1 MIRRPLIFATTFVAC
16 SLPGWSQPQAA
27 GEAAFTGSVLPVLTK
42 YCATCHNEKL
52 KTANIN
58 FQAFTTGAQA
68 ALSPDL
74 WNKTLDKLV
83 TGKMPPTGLPA
94 PTKTEIAT
102 VTHWIEPVLARA
114 GLRRETGPGRVLAR
128 RLNRVE
134 YNNTIRD
141 LLAIPYRPADEFPVD
156 DSGYGFDNIAD
167 VLTIS
172 PMLME
177 KYLGAARKAS
187 QLAVFGP
194 AYPAKPVLL
203 SHQLAKR
210 SYDFGVASGTEGSIA
225 GASYLPYAM
234 RGNLEGSFLFPV
246 DAEYEIRFR
255 VMNLRN
261 ANGNNFSY
269 LDVVNGKTS
278 ATLRGNL
285 DADGNVVPPPAA
297 GRGGRGGGRGRGPR
311 TPEQIQAALEK
322 ARQGAPPLKVVLTF
336 DGKPIL
342 NDVIEGETDF
352 GYARG
357 ELVARIP
364 VKAGEHAM
372 RISFPELANMEDPRA
387 HLNIDMR
394 RKVFADYLDVAGP
407 FNPSQ
412 EPPASYRKL
421 FVCGHAPGKH
431 TTACARQILT
441 GFTRRAWRRPAAADE
456 IESKLRLID
465 VARKEGDSFEEGVRL
480 AVEAILSS
488 PNFLFKLERDPK
500 PAANL
505 AVKAA
510 YPVSDYELAARLSYF
525 LWSTMPDDELAR
537 AADAHTL
544 RKPGVLDA
552 QVRRMS
558 ADPKANNLVDNF
570 AAQWLQLR
578 ILGRTKPD
586 GSRFGTIDDELL
598 GYMKT
603 ETSMFVSAIMRED
616 RSILDFI
623 DAPFT
628 FLNGPLARHYG
639 ISGVDGEEFRR
650 VSVDPVQRGGLL
662 GQAAILTVSS
672 YPTRTSIPVRGKW
685 VLENLLGTPP
695 PPPPPDVPVLKEAG
709 LGKDVSLRERLEQ
722 HRSDPS
728 CSGCHNM
735 MDPIGFGLETYD
747 AVGKWRTHDG
757 DVKIDASG
765 TLPGGRKFDGVAGL
779 RQILKGQSDAFTRNL
794 TEKLM
799 TFALGRGLEVS
810 DRAAVDKIVRQ
821 VAADNYRFSALVRG
835 VVNSDAFQMRSA
847 LPPVIAGVRQ

>member
-1 MIRRPLIFATTFVAC
+1 MTSKLLIFATSFVAC
-16 SLPGWSQPQAA
+16 GPSVLAQTSASDT
-27 GEAAFTGSVLPVLTK
+27 AFTGSVLPVLSK
-42 YCATCHNEKL
+42 YCVTCHNEKL

-58 FQAFTTGAQA
+58 FQAYATGAQA
-68 ALSPDL
+68 SGSPDI

-94 PTKTEIAT
+94 PSKAEIAT
-102 VTHWIEPVLARA
+102 VTNWIEPVLARA

-141 LLAIPYRPADEFPVD
+141 LLGIPYRPADEFPVD

-167 VLTIS
+167 VLTVS

-177 KYLGAARKAS
+177 KYLVAARKAS
-187 QLAVFGP
+187 QLAVFG
-194 AYPAKPVLL
+194 ASYPAKPVLL

-210 SYDFGVASGTEGSIA
+210 SYDFGVTGGSEGSVA
-225 GASYLPYAM
+225 GADYLPYAM
-234 RGNLEGSFLFPV
+234 RGNLEGAFTFPV

-278 ATLRGNL
+278 ASLRGNVKV
-285 DADGNVVPPPAA
+285 DGDLPIVAPRAPN
-297 GRGGRGGGRGRGPR
+297 GGRGGGRGRGPR
-311 TPEQIQAALEK
+311 TQEQIQAALEK
-322 ARQGAPPLKVVLTF
+322 ARTAAPPLKVVLTF

-357 ELVARIP
+357 EFVARIP
-364 VKAGEHAM
+364 VKAGQHSM
-372 RISFPELANMEDPRA
+372 RVSFPELANIDDPRA

-394 RKVFADYLDVAGP
+394 RKVFTDYLDVAGP
-407 FNPSQ
+407 FNPSK

-421 FVCGHAPGKH
+421 FVCSQQ
-431 TTACARQILT
+431 TQACARQILT
-441 GFTRRAWRRPAAADE
+441 GFMRRAWRRPATTEE
-456 IESKLRLID
+456 IDSKLRLID
-465 VARKEGDSFEEGVRL
+465 VARKEGDSFEEGIRL
-480 AVEAILSS
+480 AVEAVLSS

-500 PAANL
+500 PAAG
-505 AVKAA
+505 ATAKAN
-510 YPVSDYELAARLSYF
+510 PVSDHELATRLSYF

-537 AADAHTL
+537 AADTHTL
-544 RKPGVLDA
+544 RKPGALEA
-552 QVRRMS
+552 QVRRMM
-558 ADPKANNLVDNF
+558 ADPKAQNLVDNF

-586 GSRFGTIDDELL
+586 GSRFGTMDDELL
-598 GYMKT
+598 GYMRT
-603 ETSMFVSAIMRED
+603 ETSMFVAAILRED
-616 RSILDFI
+616 RSVLDFI

-639 ISGVDGEEFRR
+639 ITGVDGEEFRR
-650 VSVDPVQRGGLL
+650 VNVDPAQRGGLL

-695 PPPPPDVPVLKEAG
+695 PPPPPDVPVLKETG
-709 LGKDVSLRERLEQ
+709 LGKEVSLRERLEQ

-799 TFALGRGLEVS
+799 TFALARGLEVS

-821 VAADNYRFSALVRG
+821 VAADNYRFSALVQG
-835 VVNSDAFQMRSA
+835 IVNSDAFQMRST
-847 LPPVIAGVRQ
+847 LPPVVAGVRQ